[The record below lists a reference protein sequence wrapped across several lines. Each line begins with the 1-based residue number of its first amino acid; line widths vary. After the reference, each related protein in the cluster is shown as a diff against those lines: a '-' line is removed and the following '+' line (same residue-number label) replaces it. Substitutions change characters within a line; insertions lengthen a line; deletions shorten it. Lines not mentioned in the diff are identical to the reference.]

1 MNTKEAL
8 KKLAKQTRKA
18 AASEAYATA
27 LKLPIRR
34 GTVLY
39 ESFSGNGML
48 CNPEALFHELNTR
61 PDTKHLRHIWVLA
74 SFEDYAETIKRYRG
88 DRGVRFVKYRSPAY
102 FSALARSE
110 YLVNNATFPWEF
122 MKRPGQTYVNAWHGT
137 PLKKMGYDVE
147 GGAADTRNIVRNF
160 VQADYLVAGNERMR
174 DMYMRAYRM
183 TNIFEGAVL
192 QCGYP
197 RIDRQLVTDTD
208 RALANTVLADVGIT
222 LDGRKTVIYA
232 PTWKGASFYAPA
244 NDAAML
250 LGTVNELESRLGAGY
265 QVLLKVHQTVYRAAG
280 SMPEAA
286 GRLVPNALPTN
297 VLLGLT
303 DVLITD
309 YSSVFYDFLATGRP
323 VAFHIP
329 DLEDYEEKRGTYD
342 GPQALPGPVT
352 RTTDELATR
361 ILGFAGEE
369 DGPWRERYESARREF
384 TALEDGTSSSRVVD
398 QVFLGKE
405 QRGTLRGHADG
416 RESMLLYLGGM
427 FSNGITASALNLLN
441 NIDYERYDV
450 SVFYSYSR
458 NSDRQK
464 NAELIDPRAR
474 QFPRQG
480 GLNATFAERARYKKQ
495 LEAGLE
501 SGRDHRA
508 TPDPVW
514 DREWHRC
521 FGDSRF
527 DYIVDFSGYGPFWD
541 FILLRGKAKMHTIWL
556 HNDLMSDSRR
566 NVHGKLTMKRHLESV
581 FTTYQNFDRL
591 VSVSADLAD
600 VNREHLGAFAA
611 KDKFVSAVNTI
622 DEVRVQRMTA
632 EPAGDDSVTLD
643 SPHLADAL
651 KRLAV
656 QFGPEV
662 LQNQVSRAAAL
673 ALHFPAEDGHKT
685 TFVTVG
691 RMSPEKNQERLIR
704 AFAKV
709 HATYPDT
716 RLMLIG
722 SGPLQPS
729 LRSVAA
735 GLGIQRDVVFTGLQN
750 NPYILMKNADCFVL
764 SSDYE
769 GQPMVIL
776 EARTL
781 GLPIITTAFGSVGSA
796 VPPGVGLIVDR
807 DVDALAAGMES
818 YLLDGVPVQPFD
830 PDAYNSDAMDQF
842 YRAIG
847 ARAVD
852 KAVAS

>member
-8 KKLAKQTRKA
+8 KKLAKKARKA

-48 CNPEALFHELNTR
+48 CNPEALFHELKSR
-61 PDTKHLRHIWVLA
+61 PDTAHLKHIWVL
-74 SFEDYAETIKRYRG
+74 SSLEDYAETVARYRG
-88 DRGVRFVKYRSPAY
+88 DRSVRFVKYRSPAY
-102 FSALARSE
+102 FAALATSE
-110 YLVNNATFPWEF
+110 YLINNATFPWEF
-122 MKRPGQTYVNAWHGT
+122 MKRPGQTYINAWHGT

-147 GGAADTRNIVRNF
+147 NGAPDTRNIVRNF

-174 DMYMRAYRM
+174 DMYLRGYRM
-183 TNIFEGAVL
+183 TNIFEGALL

-197 RIDRQLVTDTD
+197 RIDRQRVTDTD
-208 RALANTVLADVGIT
+208 RARASAELADAGIA
-222 LDGRKTVIYA
+222 LDGRKTVVYA
-232 PTWKGASFYAPA
+232 PTWKGASFYSPA
-244 NDAAML
+244 NDATML
-250 LGTVNELESRLGAGY
+250 LGAVEELENRLGPGY
-265 QVLLKVHQTVYRAAG
+265 QVLLKVHQTVYRAAAG
-280 SMPEAA
+280 TPEAA

-303 DVLITD
+303 DVLVTD
-309 YSSVFYDFLATGRP
+309 YSSLFYDFLATGRP

-329 DLEDYEEKRGTYD
+329 DLEDYEETRGTYD
-342 GPQALPGPVT
+342 GPEALPGPVS
-352 RTTDELATR
+352 RTTDELAAR
-361 ILGFAGEE
+361 ILGFAAGE
-369 DGPWRERYESARREF
+369 DGPWCERYESARREF
-384 TALEDGTSSSRVVD
+384 VALEDGESSRRVVD
-398 QVFLGKE
+398 QVFHGIE
-405 QRGTLRGHADG
+405 QRGTVRDHADG
-416 RESMLLYLGGM
+416 RESILLYLGGM
-427 FSNGITASALNLLN
+427 SSNGITTSALNLLN

-450 SVFYSYSR
+450 SVLYSYSR
-458 NSDRQK
+458 NADRKK
-464 NAELIDPRAR
+464 NAGLIDPRAR

-480 GLNATFAERARYKKQ
+480 GLNVTFAERTRYKKQ

-501 SGRDHRA
+501 PGRDHRA
-508 TPDPVW
+508 SPDPVW
-514 DREWHRC
+514 DREWSRC

-566 NVHGKLTMKRHLESV
+566 NVNGKLTMKKHLEAV
-581 FTTYQNFDRL
+581 FTTYKDFDRL

-600 VNREHLGAFAA
+600 VNREHLAAFAA
-611 KDKFVSAVNTI
+611 EGKFDSAVNTI
-622 DEVRVQRMTA
+622 DEGRVERMTA
-632 EPAGDDSVTLD
+632 EPAGDDSVVLD

-662 LQNQVSRAAAL
+662 LQDQVRRATTL
-673 ALHFPAEDGHKT
+673 AKHFPAEDAHKT

-709 HATYPDT
+709 HASYPDT
-716 RLMLIG
+716 RLLLIG
-722 SGPLQPS
+722 SGPLQPN

-735 GLGIQRDVVFTGLQN
+735 SLGVQRNVVFAGQQD

-781 GLPIITTAFGSVGSA
+781 GLPIITTAFGSVGSS
-796 VPPGVGLIVDR
+796 VPPGVGLVVDR
-807 DVDALAAGMES
+807 DVDALASGMEA
-818 YLLDGVPVQPFD
+818 YLRDGIKVQAFD
-830 PDAYNSDAMDQF
+830 PDEYNQDAMDQF

-847 ARAVD
+847 AHAADMAVS
-852 KAVAS
+852 K